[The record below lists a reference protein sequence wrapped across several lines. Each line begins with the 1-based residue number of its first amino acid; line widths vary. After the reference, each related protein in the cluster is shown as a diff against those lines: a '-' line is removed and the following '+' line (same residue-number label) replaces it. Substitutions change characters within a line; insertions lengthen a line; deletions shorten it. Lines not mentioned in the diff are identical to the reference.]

1 MPTRR
6 GPLDA
11 ARRRLGDDRPRTLR
25 HAAGLRRLRRPDPL
39 VDRRHRWLLAGVDGV
54 HGRALVD
61 AARQR
66 IRDGDTMPGVRWFPG
81 ATLNYAEQA
90 LAPGSSRPDDIA
102 VVAVSQTRDTIELTW
117 DHLTLGVR
125 RCAAALRQ
133 LGVGAGDRVVAYAPN
148 IPETLVALLATA
160 SLGAIWSSCAPEFGV
175 RSVIDR
181 FAQIEPV
188 VLVAV
193 DGYRYGANDID
204 RRDHVADIVA
214 ALPTP
219 ASRRAHPVSRP
230 APPSSADARRAGAA
244 RLGRTAPRR
253 AGGAVVVHGR
263 SPPTT
268 RCTCCSARARRDC
281 PRRSSTVTAASSP
294 STSRC

>member
-1 MPTRR
+1 MRWATPPT
-6 GPLDA
+6 A
-11 ARRRLGDDRPRTLR
+11 
-25 HAAGLRRLRRPDPL
+25 
-39 VDRRHRWLLAGVDGV
+39 
-54 HGRALVD
+54 
-61 AARQR
+61 

-90 LAPGSSRPDDIA
+90 LAPGTYRPGRHRRRRRQPD
-102 VVAVSQTRDTIELTW
+102 TRHDRADVGPLA
-117 DHLTLGVR
+117 LGVR

-148 IPETLVALLATA
+148 IPETLVAFLATA

-193 DGYRYGANDID
+193 DGYRYGAKDID

-214 ALPTP
+214 ALPTLRHVVHVPYLDRHRHPPP
-219 ASRRAHPVSRP
+219 APARAGAPRLGRP
-230 APPSSADARRAGAA
+230 APRRPGRAAVVHAGRRRPPAVRAVQLRHDGTAQGDRPRPRRRRRRAPQGAHVPSGPDAR
-244 RLGRTAPRR
+244 
-253 AGGAVVVHGR
+253 
-263 SPPTT
+263 PT
-268 RCTCCSARARRDC
+268 
-281 PRRSSTVTAASSP
+281 ASSG
-294 STSRC
+294 SRRPAG